1 MVGKGKSIKHGGNGI
16 DYALKKD
23 HAEVIDKRHIVG
35 ENGQEIKNEFKV
47 FQNLNHRCENNDIS
61 FVLSPETKDGTKL
74 TNEDFKAIADDFL
87 KKMNLE
93 KNQAIVVK
101 HSDKKHAHLH
111 IYVNRIDSNGV
122 AYKDKHIGYKSQKMA
137 DEVAQSRGLTR
148 ASEVEKLHK
157 EMEKL
162 NHKELKK
169 QILQKHKAVLEH
181 RPKDF
186 KTYSELMKSSG
197 VEIKPTINKAG
208 RMQGYKVE
216 FQGVELKASSIKESV
231 KINGKSKQISP
242 LTLKSLGVNMQPTK
256 ALDLASTI
264 NPALKI
270 GFKIAKT
277 ITRGISRG
285 M

>member
-1 MVGKGKSIKHGGNGI
+1 MVGKGKSIKHGGNGM
-16 DYALKKD
+16 DYAIKKD
-23 HAEVIDKRHIVG
+23 HAEIIDKRNVVG

-47 FQNLNHRCENNDIS
+47 FQDLNHRCENNDIS
-61 FVLSPETKDGTKL
+61 FVLSPETKNGSKL
-74 TNEDFKAIADDFL
+74 TNQDFKEIADDFL
-87 KKMNLE
+87 KRMKLD
-93 KNQAIVVK
+93 KHQAIVIK
-101 HSDKKHAHLH
+101 HSDKKHTHLH

-181 RPKDF
+181 QPKDF
-186 KTYSELMKSSG
+186 KTYRELMKSSG
-197 VEIKPTINKAG
+197 VEIKPTINKTG
-208 RMQGYKVE
+208 RMQGYKVQ
-216 FQGVELKASSIKESV
+216 FQGVELKASSIKESI

-242 LTLKSLGVNMQPTK
+242 LTLHSLGVKTQPSK
-256 ALDLASTI
+256 ALDLA
-264 NPALKI
+264 
-270 GFKIAKT
+270 
-277 ITRGISRG
+277 
-285 M
+285 